1 MSLKTL
7 AIWSAVAIIVMLIGR
22 ELRAVTVSESG
33 LGISFT
39 LPDGFE
45 RLSEEEDGA
54 DFVRVY
60 RRQVVGE
67 PIAHIVAV
75 ERLGGVLPRT
85 DFQQA
90 PIDGPVKFSAGR
102 WKDFDVIV
110 GQVSEELN
118 GAPATVFN
126 VQVPLKPEAVQ
137 LKFIGPATHEAD
149 LRSLVNDTLATVEGE
164 TNWLT
169 TDERW
174 QRLSSGARRLGITIG
189 VVAII
194 AAWIVYVAKRVRR
207 FS

>member
-1 MSLKTL
+1 MSRMTL
-7 AIWSAVAIIVMLIGR
+7 AIWSATAMIVALAER
-22 ELRAVTVSESG
+22 ESRAVSVSEPS

-45 RLSEEEDGA
+45 RLRDEEDQA

-60 RRQVVGE
+60 RKLVVGE
-67 PIAHIVAV
+67 PIAYIVGV

-85 DFQQA
+85 DVQQA
-90 PIDGPVKFSAGR
+90 PKDGPVKFSVGR

-126 VQVPLKPEAVQ
+126 VQIPLKPEAVQ
-137 LKFIGPATHEAD
+137 LKFIGPASRAAE
-149 LRSLVNDTLATVEGE
+149 LRSLVDETLLTLKGD
-164 TNWLT
+164 TNWLSAE
-169 TDERW
+169 ERW
-174 QRLSSGARRLGITIG
+174 ERLATGARRLGITVG
-189 VVAII
+189 VVALI
-194 AAWIVYVAKRVRR
+194 AAWLVYIVRRVRR